1 MKEITKKEIDILLK
15 NNVVRNTNRG
25 FIGQND
31 YTVGFYRTRNRRYM
45 EDKYVDIAKRL
56 MSKGW
61 T

>member
-1 MKEITKKEIDILLK
+1 MDILLK

-56 MSKGW
+56 MSKG
-61 T
+61 